1 MTGSGP
7 DPIDGGAPGADPDP
21 MITAIRPRR
30 SSARQP
36 ATPSDRPGR
45 FGARRPSAPAA
56 SGYVVDPEAVA
67 AALVERLLA
76 GRAFAVRAKG

>member
-1 MTGSGP
+1 
-7 DPIDGGAPGADPDP
+7 

-67 AALVERLLA
+67 AALVERLLV

>member
-1 MTGSGP
+1 
-7 DPIDGGAPGADPDP
+7 

-30 SSARQP
+30 SSARPP

>member
-1 MTGSGP
+1 
-7 DPIDGGAPGADPDP
+7 

-56 SGYVVDPEAVA
+56 SGYFVDPDAVA

-76 GRAFAVRAKG
+76 GRAFAVRARG